1 MTSDQQGRPASPPP
15 GPGGPAAP
23 KPRGGSRWP
32 LVAVGAAALAVLL
45 GLLATVLSL
54 RALDQANDARDI
66 ARAAGAGRG
75 VEGRPGPGE
84 PAGTSTAPAP
94 ATTGAEPPPP
104 GPSLSGSAEPSLDP
118 RTEFKEKYVGE
129 RLTLRANCGTDLDI
143 DLDKPEVRVSDGE
156 ELRFTARC
164 GGNSSYF
171 NLASRARGAQVD
183 AATLGAADC
192 DERIA
197 KGAIGTD
204 INVPARKGVVLCVR
218 TSLTEARERGDTWKM
233 ALVEVTDVN
242 DDGTV
247 VLTAKA
253 WDIPL

>member
-1 MTSDQQGRPASPPP
+1 MTSDQQGRPLPPPP
-15 GPGGPAAP
+15 GASGPAVP
-23 KPRGGSRWP
+23 KPRGGGRLP
-32 LVAVGAAALAVLL
+32 LVAIGAAALAVLL

-66 ARAAGAGRG
+66 ARAVGAGRP
-75 VEGRPGPGE
+75 VDPP
-84 PAGTSTAPAP
+84 P
-94 ATTGAEPPPP
+94 ATDAPSEAPTVPTPEPTGAEPPS
-104 GPSLSGSAEPSLDP
+104 GPTPDGSTEPSLNP
-118 RTEFKEKYVGE
+118 QTAYKEKYVDE
-129 RLTLRANCGTDLDI
+129 RLTLRASCDSNLDI

-171 NLASRARGAQVD
+171 NLATGTKGSQVD
-183 AATLGAADC
+183 AATLSAADC
-192 DERIA
+192 NERID

-204 INVPARKGVVLCVR
+204 INVPARKGVVMCVK
-218 TSLTEARERGDTWKM
+218 TSLNDAQERGDTWKM
-233 ALVEVTDVN
+233 ALVQVTDVN

-247 VLTAKA
+247 VLTARA

>member
-1 MTSDQQGRPASPPP
+1 MSSDQHGAALPPPPKPGSPPP
-15 GPGGPAAP
+15 A

-32 LVAVGAAALAVLL
+32 LVAVGAAALAVVL

-66 ARAAGAGRG
+66 ARAAGAGRVG
-75 VEGRPGPGE
+75 EPPGTGE
-84 PAGTSTAPAP
+84 PAQTSTPPAP
-94 ATTGAEPPPP
+94 ATTGAEPPPEP
-104 GPSLSGSAEPSLDP
+104 GTSGSAEPSIDP
-118 RTEFKEKYVGE
+118 QTPFKEKYVDE
-129 RLTLRANCGTDLDI
+129 RLTLRASCNTNLDI

-171 NLASRARGAQVD
+171 NLAPGTKGAQVD
-183 AATLGAADC
+183 AATLSAADC
-192 DERIA
+192 DDRID
-197 KGAIGTD
+197 KGGIGTD
-204 INVPARKGVVLCVR
+204 INVPARKSVVLCIR
-218 TSLTEARERGDTWKM
+218 TNLTDARERGDTWKM
-233 ALVEVTDVN
+233 ALVQVTDVN

>member
-1 MTSDQQGRPASPPP
+1 MTSDQQGAPLPPPP

-32 LVAVGAAALAVLL
+32 QVAVGAAALAVLL

-66 ARAAGAGRG
+66 ARAAGAGR
-75 VEGRPGPGE
+75 VDERPGSGE

-104 GPSLSGSAEPSLDP
+104 EPSLSGSAEPTLDP
-118 RTEFKEKYVGE
+118 RAPVKEKYVDE
-129 RLTLRANCGTDLDI
+129 RLTLRASCGSDLDI
-143 DLDKPEVRVSDGE
+143 DLDKPEVRVSNGE
-156 ELRFTARC
+156 ELRFTSRC
-164 GGNSSYF
+164 GGDSSYF

-183 AATLGAADC
+183 AATLSAADC
-192 DERIA
+192 DDRIA

-204 INVPARKGVVLCVR
+204 INVPARKGVMLCVR
-218 TSLTEARERGDTWKM
+218 TSLSDARERGDTWKM
-233 ALVEVTDVN
+233 ALVQVTDVN

-247 VLTAKA
+247 VLTARA
-253 WDIPL
+253 WDIGL